1 MKRSYASAPTAKL
14 IGGTYGVRGNRV
26 QRPGPVRRVL
36 LLAPMP
42 GASERARRVKVLN
55 ANWTAG
61 QDGEDGRFEIL
72 IVTEDD
78 ERHVVAPSAAAMSA
92 LVALARAETVLVW
105 DPADRTLIAANVVGT
120 MPWTEREQSPQG

>member
-1 MKRSYASAPTAKL
+1 
-14 IGGTYGVRGNRV
+14 
-26 QRPGPVRRVL
+26 
-36 LLAPMP
+36 
-42 GASERARRVKVLN
+42 VKVLN
-55 ANWTAG
+55 ANWSAG

-105 DPADRTLIAANVVGT
+105 DPEDRTLIAANVVGT